1 MPSRSERKQK
11 RVRPLPL
18 ILFIL
23 ILAVFAYFAY
33 SYFEPSR
40 TTEVKDPR
48 WTEDNVGIDIV
59 AEERAVLEQLP
70 GFKQS
75 RFLAEAEEKKQQARE
90 DAIRKEEQDKAA
102 QAQKEAEEA
111 AAKEAEAKA
120 LAEAEAQQE
129 AEQASQADT
138 LDPAIVDYD
147 IAMSYLFSELDSQ
160 ISFLGMLL
168 DDANNDPSYMESMDF
183 AVGFEE
189 GYFAI
194 YDIYERMNMI
204 TPPPSLSDAHGL
216 TVDATWMLYEGA
228 LKISTG
234 SNEMNYDVMD
244 QGALDWGMA
253 INMYLRANQQVR
265 DVTGG

>member
-1 MPSRSERKQK
+1 MPSRSQRKPK
-11 RVRPLPL
+11 NNRILPF

-23 ILAVFAYFAY
+23 ILGVVAYFAY
-33 SYFEPSR
+33 VYFQPSR

-48 WTEDNVGIDIV
+48 WTEENVGIDIV

-75 RFLAEAEEKKQQARE
+75 RALEVAEAERQQARE
-90 DAIRKEEQDKAA
+90 DAIRKEEQEKAA
-102 QAQKEAEEA
+102 KAQAE
-111 AAKEAEAKA
+111 
-120 LAEAEAQQE
+120 AEAEAQAAAE
-129 AEQASQADT
+129 AQAKAEEEAAT
-138 LDPAIVDYD
+138 PPELDKELVDYD
-147 IAMSYLFSELDSQ
+147 IAMYYLFDELDSQ

-168 DDANNDPSYMESMDF
+168 DDANNDPSYMQSMDF

-204 TPPPSLSDAHGL
+204 TPPPSLSDAHAL

-234 SNEMNYDVMD
+234 ANEMNYDVMD

-253 INMYLRANQQVR
+253 LNMYLRANQQVR

>member
-11 RVRPLPL
+11 RIRPLPL
-18 ILFIL
+18 ILFLL
-23 ILAVFAYFAY
+23 ILGVVAYFAY
-33 SYFEPSR
+33 AYFQPSD
-40 TTEVKDPR
+40 TAEVKEPR
-48 WTEDNVGIDIV
+48 WTEENVGIDIA

-75 RFLAEAEEKKQQARE
+75 RILEVAEAEKQQARE
-90 DAIRKEEQDKAA
+90 DAIRKEEQEKAA
-102 QAQKEAEEA
+102 KAQ
-111 AAKEAEAKA
+111 
-120 LAEAEAQQE
+120 AEAEAQAAAE
-129 AEQASQADT
+129 AQAKAEEEAAASAPE
-138 LDPAIVDYD
+138 LDKEMVDYD
-147 IAMSYLFSELDSQ
+147 IAMYYLFDELDSQ

-168 DDANNDPSYMESMDF
+168 DDANNDPSYMQSMDF

-204 TPPPSLSDAHGL
+204 TPPASVADAHGL

-234 SNEMNYDVMD
+234 ADQMDTNVID

-253 INMYLRANQQVR
+253 LNMYLRANQQVR

>member
-11 RVRPLPL
+11 RIRPLPL

-23 ILAVFAYFAY
+23 ILAALAYFAY
-33 SYFEPSR
+33 SYFEPSW

-75 RFLAEAEEKKQQARE
+75 RALALAEEKKQQARE
-90 DAIRKEEQDKAA
+90 DAIRKEEQEKAA
-102 QAQKEAEEA
+102 KAQA
-111 AAKEAEAKA
+111 EAEAKA
-120 LAEAEAQQE
+120 AAEAQAQAEAEAAAAAEAEAQSPPE
-129 AEQASQADT
+129 
-138 LDPAIVDYD
+138 LDKELVDYD
-147 IAMSYLFSELDSQ
+147 IAMHYLFEELDAEV
-160 ISFLGMLL
+160 SFLGMLL
-168 DDANNDPSYMESMDF
+168 DDANNDPSYMQSMDF

-204 TPPPSLSDAHGL
+204 TPPASVADAHGL

-234 SNEMNYDVMD
+234 AGQMDTNVID

>member
-1 MPSRSERKQK
+1 MPSRSERKSK
-11 RVRPLPL
+11 NVRLLPL

-23 ILAVFAYFAY
+23 ILGVIAYFAY
-33 SYFEPSR
+33 AYFQPSDIA
-40 TTEVKDPR
+40 EVKEPR
-48 WTEDNVGIDIV
+48 WTEENIGIDIT

-75 RFLAEAEEKKQQARE
+75 RALELAEAEKQQARE
-90 DAIRKEEQDKAA
+90 DAIRKEEQEKAA
-102 QAQKEAEEA
+102 KAQ
-111 AAKEAEAKA
+111 
-120 LAEAEAQQE
+120 AEAEAQATAE
-129 AEQASQADT
+129 AQAKAEEEAAAPPE
-138 LDPAIVDYD
+138 LDKELVDYD
-147 IAMSYLFSELDSQ
+147 IAMYYLFDELDSQ

-168 DDANNDPSYMESMDF
+168 DDANNDPSYMQSMDF

-204 TPPPSLSDAHGL
+204 TPPASVADAHAL

-234 SNEMNYDVMD
+234 ASEMNFDVMD

-253 INMYLRANQQVR
+253 LNMYLRANQQVR